1 LFQKKIQAESSNMSV
16 KFDNIIPLN
25 ELTEGHLEFLDENA
39 HLLADV
45 PFFPVLESD
54 KTKLV
59 GKDYDNVAKSILPK
73 NIKKEFAEYLRAKN
87 STSNITEL
95 ASKLKESA
103 NSLNRLN
110 NRYTFMK
117 DKFIKGVGIDGM
129 GGAAKVPRVEEDFIE
144 DVRYQARMRGARCVD
159 LPDEEDARLAL
170 RNSIGSMLSWRN
182 INLGGIPFGSPI
194 QVSIFITKLFERKDS
209 PKKLQSFIDDDSK
222 FDFLKYIFG
231 FNHQGEL
238 TETDFKTITR
248 RSLDANFQL
257 INKNNTMKYGDKD
270 LKNLTFDDIS
280 KKTDGLLETY
290 TDENNSIKLVLAV
303 YIIFYRYLCN
313 VRSFYDNLKS
323 QLKTTMNKN
332 GIDKLE
338 KSVSTSLE
346 EFDK

>member
-1 LFQKKIQAESSNMSV
+1 MSV

-45 PFFPVLESD
+45 PFFPVLDTD

-59 GKDYDNVAKSILPK
+59 GKDYDNIAKSILPK

-87 STSNITEL
+87 STSNITDL

-129 GGAAKVPRVEEDFIE
+129 GGSAKVQRVEEDFIE

-170 RNSIGSMLSWRN
+170 RNSISSMLSWRN
-182 INLGGIPFGSPI
+182 INLGGIPFGTPI
-194 QVSIFITKLFERKDS
+194 QVSIFITKLFEKKDLS
-209 PKKLQSFIDDDSK
+209 KKLQSFIDDSK
-222 FDFLKYIFG
+222 LDFLKYIFG

-238 TETDFKTITR
+238 TETDFKTIAR

-257 INKNNTMKYGDKD
+257 ISKSNTMMYGTND
-270 LKNLTFDDIS
+270 LKNLPLIGAGLA
-280 KKTDGLLETY
+280 KKLKEQVRSPLTQKELET
-290 TDENNSIKLVLAV
+290 IP
-303 YIIFYRYLCN
+303 
-313 VRSFYDNLKS
+313 KS
-323 QLKTTMNKN
+323 KEWKQ
-332 GIDKLE
+332 E
-338 KSVSTSLE
+338 SLSE
-346 EFDK
+346 Y